1 MKHSSLRR
9 PLLGFAL
16 GVVVALQG
24 QSQADVPRS
33 APLDPVQGAWSST
46 PSAANLKETVVD
58 VDRSDAS
65 DRLELFRAER
75 ASALA
80 RSQGGLA
87 ATDRALLQQLSDEL
101 SAKAPNSFE
110 AHLTRFY
117 LEFPNEGAFRS
128 LELARSAGAGRPELA
143 GPLLVDAARRFDRDA
158 LVLHAK
164 AMERPGQVAPGLWS
178 HADDVLLSV
187 DPEGILFAAGEMDA
201 YPLWARQYA
210 DGKRPDVLVI
220 DSRLLV
226 DANYRRKIWT
236 AAKAAGNE
244 PGTHV
249 SFMER
254 LASATNR
261 PVHLSLALGN
271 ALGGVPVSK
280 LYLTGLAMRVSTGPI
295 DNIPMLEERWARM
308 SKNTAC
314 GPLGQN
320 YLLPAAVL
328 LKHYRSID
336 DEERASRLENEIR
349 ILGRQLG
356 AMDRLYKNGVL
367 EH

>member
-1 MKHSSLRR
+1 M
-9 PLLGFAL
+9 AIT
-16 GVVVALQG
+16 VAVALQG
-24 QSQADVPRS
+24 QSQADVQRS
-33 APLDPVQGAWSST
+33 AALDPVQGAWNPIHSEVV
-46 PSAANLKETVVD
+46 LKETLND
-58 VDRSDAS
+58 VDRNDAS
-65 DRLELFRAER
+65 DRLEVFRAER

-80 RSQGGLA
+80 RSQGALA
-87 ATDRALLQQLSDEL
+87 ATDRVHLQQLSDEL

-128 LELARSAGAGRPELA
+128 LELARTAGAGRPELS

-164 AMERPGQVAPGLWS
+164 AMKRPGQVAQGLWS

-187 DPEGILFAAGEMDA
+187 DLEGILFAAGEMDA
-201 YPLWARQYA
+201 YPLWTRQYA
-210 DGKRPDVLVI
+210 DGIRPDVLVV

-254 LASATNR
+254 LATATNR
-261 PVHLSLALGN
+261 PVHLSLALGK
-271 ALGGVPVSK
+271 ALGGVPTSK
-280 LYLTGLAMRVSTGPI
+280 LFLTGLAMRVSAGPI
-295 DNIPMLEERWARM
+295 DNIPLLEERWARM
-308 SKNTAC
+308 SKNTSC

-328 LKHYRSID
+328 LKHYRNSG
-336 DEERASRLENEIR
+336 DEERASRLEHEIR
-349 ILGRQLG
+349 TLGRQLG